1 MIWPGRYRLLLLRDR
16 MMLTK
21 IKISSHDNIVSRLA
35 SEMGVRVDVV
45 RCHETRENGGISILR
60 IELAEKKIG
69 EDLVSWFR
77 RQEGCEVISAV
88 SSSPGR
94 HLITVRNRCCN
105 LCKALSDSDCIL
117 ESGSSTDNGSVI
129 WKVYTPNNSSLKG
142 MIDLLRKDEC
152 KVELLSVKK
161 VLSSFELTKIQDEAI
176 RLALSMGYYDIP
188 KRVTLEELAVRSG
201 VSKATLNIILRRA
214 QRKILSEHLGN

>member
-1 MIWPGRYRLLLLRDR
+1 

-21 IKISSHDNIVSRLA
+21 IKLSSKDNVVGRLA
-35 SEMGVRVDVV
+35 SEMGVRVNVV
-45 RCHETRENGGISILR
+45 RCHAIGEAGGISLLR
-60 IELAEKKIG
+60 IESEVKTIR
-69 EDLVSWFR
+69 EDLVDWFN
-77 RQEGCEVISAV
+77 RQEGCDVISAV
-88 SSSPGR
+88 SLSPGR

-105 LCKALSDSDCIL
+105 LCKALSDSDCFL

-142 MIDLLRKDEC
+142 MIDLLRKDGY
-152 KVELLSVKK
+152 KVELSSVKK
-161 VLSSFELTKIQDEAI
+161 IISSFELTKVQDEAI

-188 KRVTLEELAVRSG
+188 KRVTLEELAARSG
-201 VSKATLNIILRRA
+201 VTKATLNIILRRG